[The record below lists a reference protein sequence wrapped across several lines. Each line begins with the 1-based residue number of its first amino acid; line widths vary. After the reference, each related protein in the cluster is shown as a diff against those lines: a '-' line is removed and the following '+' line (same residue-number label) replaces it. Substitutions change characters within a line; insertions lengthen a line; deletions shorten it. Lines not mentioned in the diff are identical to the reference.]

1 MKIKDVPAFQKNM
14 EVLSMDIKTTVLEA
28 AREMEK
34 RNVGS
39 VIVTEGKMLCGI
51 VTERDLLRRV
61 VAKNISPDGI
71 FLEDIMTSKLDIVT
85 PEDTT
90 AKAVELM
97 TNGNFRHLPVVGEY
111 GEVISMLSQRDFY
124 AALRDLRAS

>member
-71 FLEDIMTSKLDIVT
+71 FL
-85 PEDTT
+85 
-90 AKAVELM
+90 
-97 TNGNFRHLPVVGEY
+97 
-111 GEVISMLSQRDFY
+111 
-124 AALRDLRAS
+124 